1 MPNCNSIDLK
11 ILQKRKREWQR
22 RANYQSSEEKDG
34 KNTKHIFI
42 ITNIGFFIF
51 LHATKI
57 VSNGLKLLNRQA
69 M

>member
-1 MPNCNSIDLK
+1 MPNCKSIDLK

-34 KNTKHIFI
+34 KNSKHIFI
-42 ITNIGFFIF
+42 ITNIGFFII
-51 LHATKI
+51 LHATKR
-57 VSNGLKLLNRQA
+57 VSYGEKLLNRQA